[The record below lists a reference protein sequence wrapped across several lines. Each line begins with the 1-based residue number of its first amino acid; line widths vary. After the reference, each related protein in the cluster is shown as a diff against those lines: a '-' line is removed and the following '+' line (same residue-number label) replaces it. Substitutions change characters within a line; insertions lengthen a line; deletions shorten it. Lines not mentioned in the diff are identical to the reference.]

1 MALSHV
7 VLMSSVVV
15 QSVSGLGV
23 MRVVSVVQ
31 NVSGLDV
38 FMSSVSVMAMVL
50 MSSVVQSLSGLGV
63 LMRVVSVGVFQCQG
77 LSDVVRTAG
86 GAMQVKISAPM
97 SPKISAPMS
106 ARQKMRT
113 VVYVSSFD
121 LGKKAHQH
129 SALSGLLYGLA
140 VDAESRAGT
149 SGTRRAASSC
159 GERRWGR

>member
-23 MRVVSVVQ
+23 LMRVVSVVQ

-38 FMSSVSVMAMVL
+38 FMSSVSVMAVVL

-63 LMRVVSVGVFQCQG
+63 LMRVVSVVVFQCQG
-77 LSDVVRTAG
+77 LSDVVRT
-86 GAMQVKISAPM
+86 VKTM
-97 SPKISAPMS
+97 GPKISAPMS
-106 ARQKMRT
+106 APQKMRT
-113 VVYVSSFD
+113 DVYVSSFD